1 MTATI
6 GGISVFVEDDSA
18 RFQQSMAKNA
28 ALVEQ
33 QTARMSRSLGGTA
46 KSVDDLNRKAT
57 SFSPDPFRS
66 MALSA
71 LRAQNS
77 VERLQRTI
85 LALAAAGGGGFAGT
99 FALKA
104 VTDMADRYTTIQN
117 KIAAVVSDSRERA
130 SVEQQ
135 IFDISQR
142 TRLGYETTASL
153 YQRLVLSAQ
162 NLNASQ
168 TQILQVVET
177 TQKAL
182 LVGGATQSE
191 AASVAT
197 QLSQALGSGR
207 LQGDEL
213 RSILENSTVLAQS
226 LAKEFG
232 VSVGE
237 LKQMGSEGNLVASRV
252 FKAILN
258 AGRDID
264 EAFGQMAPTVA
275 QSLQVLDN
283 AFTRYIGQ
291 VDKSLGASSAMANG
305 IIALSNNLESLGR
318 AALYAAP
325 LLGAIFAQR
334 TGARLGGAIAAPF
347 REASAA
353 AGLRKEAAEAAAKEA
368 QRIQAEA
375 AINKKNA
382 DYFAREFANQPVFKQ
397 AAPATQT
404 AFSRATAGLDKAQE
418 AAAAATQKHVDL
430 IQKRVD
436 LEGQV
441 GQVAG
446 AADKAVERSRT
457 VLAAR
462 EQRLNELIAQ
472 RPALEEAAA
481 KAGGEVSR
489 SQQQQFYNALG
500 QEVAA
505 REKLATARRQRLDFR
520 DELRAA
526 QAHAVDVAGTQQEAG
541 ALARVAEI
549 NQHLTAIEQNRTKAL
564 TDLYH
569 ADQRQQALN
578 AQLNEAQASDRARAA
593 SKLNV
598 LDAQIARG
606 AQSVAEARENEARRT
621 VAALESIQRANEKRA
636 ADLARTDTQIIAAR
650 QARDRQLGAVV
661 EAQRGVQ
668 VATGA
673 VTASAAERGGALAQ
687 DRLRASVQEG
697 EAAAATARAQK
708 TLQEAMRST
717 SNTAIVAA
725 GAMTA
730 LRTVGGSL
738 IAFLGGPWGVAFTAA
753 TVGLGLFEIAQAR
766 ANARTAEFNDAA
778 KSAGS
783 AADEL
788 AKGYSKMAEA
798 AANASLRIIEKG
810 FPEQLENLRE
820 SIKKH
825 VTETQLDPE
834 LFLPAAPPEGR
845 VSATFRPLL
854 EKFDEIQKD
863 GNVTKATI
871 DALIAEL
878 DRLGAANPDLS
889 VAIQEI
895 RKLADALAEAAG
907 NASKLRLARDLAA
920 SQAGD
925 FDTPAE
931 AAERRRR
938 PALTGS
944 ELPTEDREATRKII
958 EEERARRAETT
969 KLSVKRERELLE
981 EELDAAAA
989 RSENRADKVQRRFE
1003 KLKDQFPDTNQDRL
1017 RALAEAQEPL
1027 EKKKKQAKSDEQ
1039 KAEER
1044 IADKIARIKEEAAA
1058 AFFTEQDRQAI
1069 EELTKLKGGAPLA
1082 AKAREALAAG
1092 TTPPEEFTQL
1102 RAALATKAAAKEYQ
1116 GIVEKYGDIKQIT
1129 PLVAAEQE
1137 KLNILLQMGKIDA
1150 VQYGEA
1156 LADYLGKF
1164 QQYKWID
1171 QLADSVKG
1179 FGDSIADAFYDGKL
1193 NAETFGKAID
1203 DLGKQLFKL
1212 ALNEAVLTPIR
1223 NMLRGGL
1230 ATAFAPGGGGLGS
1243 LFGGGGG
1250 AAAVPGL
1257 YHAGGMVGFPRETRA
1272 VPAGLFLDAPHYAG
1286 GLRPGEF
1293 AAILH
1298 QGESVLTGRQ
1308 TEGVGAMAGALAG
1321 MKGGYNVTINEAPGT
1336 QAQVSQGHDG
1346 GLHIDIMQLAEAGLA
1361 DRVGRGQ
1368 GSLAKA
1374 VRANAT
1380 RGNLRG

>member
-1058 AFFTEQDRQAI
+1058 ALLHRAGSPGDRGAD
-1069 EELTKLKGGAPLA
+1069 EAEGRCAACRESPRGAGG
-1082 AKAREALAAG
+1082 G
-1092 TTPPEEFTQL
+1092 TTPPEGVH
-1102 RAALATKAAAKEYQ
+1102 AAARRARHEGGGQ
-1116 GIVEKYGDIKQIT
+1116 GVSGDRREVRRHQADH

-1179 FGDSIADAFYDGKL
+1179 FGDALADAFYDGKL
-1193 NAETFGKAID
+1193 NAETFGKAVD

-1298 QGESVLTGRQ
+1298 QGESVLTKRQ